1 MVKLITF
8 LLAFSISAFAE
19 DYEIFNSLEGDL
31 EVNKAISSQF
41 EEENLNIKI
50 NTNEKKYCEGYASV
64 IREEELERDNVGCFD
79 ANSTLQTLQYKKL
92 DTVLK
97 SSSFLIPKGNP
108 IFSFDNLEIIWD
120 EKGRKKFIT
129 IDIRTSIKQIY
140 TKYSSNIERFIVA
153 RKNRLKDF
161 KLLDEHTGI
170 LSWSS
175 SKSSYCKDEAEK
187 LEKDIKCWATYKYY
201 YNNKDAKENGE
212 IELNKNHSGIP
223 IEYEIRVDNDT
234 NYESFHNP
242 EGTYIVS
249 FENWWDAAT
258 EKKIKVSVRC
268 LNCIDKQFKTKE
280 IVIRNYFPK
289 KVLKDGG
296 GYDGTDSWK
305 DEYGYGNDFYR
316 NGLIQEEKN
325 KYNKQEDLRKA
336 PIKGLNEQKRSEKI
350 NDLKKQCKE
359 IGYVPGSKKFK
370 DCVLELL

>member
-41 EEENLNIKI
+41 EEENLNIQI
-50 NTNEKKYCEGYASV
+50 NKNEKKYCEGYASV

-97 SSSFLIPKGNP
+97 SSSFLIVKGNP

-187 LEKDIKCWATYKYY
+187 LEKDIKDK
-201 YNNKDAKENGE
+201 
-212 IELNKNHSGIP
+212 P
-223 IEYEIRVDNDT
+223 ILD
-234 NYESFHNP
+234 
-242 EGTYIVS
+242 
-249 FENWWDAAT
+249 
-258 EKKIKVSVRC
+258 
-268 LNCIDKQFKTKE
+268 
-280 IVIRNYFPK
+280 
-289 KVLKDGG
+289 
-296 GYDGTDSWK
+296 
-305 DEYGYGNDFYR
+305 
-316 NGLIQEEKN
+316 
-325 KYNKQEDLRKA
+325 
-336 PIKGLNEQKRSEKI
+336 
-350 NDLKKQCKE
+350 
-359 IGYVPGSKKFK
+359 
-370 DCVLELL
+370 ELLDIIQKKDTTYQIKSITCNETTRKPQPPYETMSLQQDASNKLGLTPKNAMRSAQNLFAARSKTNLVNPGFSNLQTLDSCHKSCFHW

>member
-1 MVKLITF
+1 MK
-8 LLAFSISAFAE
+8 
-19 DYEIFNSLEGDL
+19 
-31 EVNKAISSQF
+31 
-41 EEENLNIKI
+41 
-50 NTNEKKYCEGYASV
+50 
-64 IREEELERDNVGCFD
+64 DNV
-79 ANSTLQTLQYKKL
+79 
-92 DTVLK
+92 
-97 SSSFLIPKGNP
+97 P
-108 IFSFDNLEIIWD
+108 IFSFDNLEISWD

-305 DEYGYGNDFYR
+305 DEYGYENDFYR

-325 KYNKQEDLRKA
+325 KYNKQEDLRNTQNKLRDLIVKHEDA
-336 PIKGLNEQKRSEKI
+336 EIKQRKVVQELRAAATSREQRLVAKFQREKKQMEQYIQFVKERYEETAEKSEDGHDVELLRTRQEFERERVETELKRQTTQGEI
-350 NDLKKQCKE
+350 VLLKKR
-359 IGYVPGSKKFK
+359 
-370 DCVLELL
+370 